1 MQVGST
7 GTTTSTTST
16 TTTAQERDAT
26 IGYDAFLQLLIA
38 QLKNQD
44 PLKPIDS
51 TEYVS
56 QLTSLSNL
64 EQAIKQN
71 DKLEALTTR
80 SQAAEALSMIGLTV
94 TSSDGKTSGV
104 VVSTKMKATGIE
116 LTLHDGSTM
125 MLQDGMSVGL

>member
-1 MQVGST
+1 MQVGTT
-7 GTTTSTTST
+7 GTNTTTNNT
-16 TTTAQERDAT
+16 TTTTQRDAT

-71 DKLEALTTR
+71 DKLAALTTR
-80 SQAAEALSMIGLTV
+80 SAAAEAMSMLGLSV
-94 TSSDGKTSGV
+94 TSSDGKTSGI
-104 VVSTKMKATGIE
+104 VVSTKVKTDGIE
-116 LTLHDGSTM
+116 LTLHDGKTM
-125 MLQDGMSVGL
+125 MLEDGMSVGL